1 VERHNLTEDD
11 MPITPEDYNNDAI
24 KGQQLERLTKNVLN
38 KVKEKQDILDIEY
51 DSANSMIIANNIS
64 IVLPNS

>member
-1 VERHNLTEDD
+1 

-24 KGQQLERLTKNVLN
+24 KGGQLERLTKQVLD

-51 DSANSMIIANNIS
+51 DSANAMIVANNVS
-64 IVLPNS
+64 VVLPNS

>member
-1 VERHNLTEDD
+1 

-24 KGQQLERLTKNVLN
+24 KGQQLERLTKTVLN
-38 KVKEKQDILDIEY
+38 KVKEKQNVLDIEY
-51 DSANSMIIANNIS
+51 DSANAMIVANNVS

>member
-1 VERHNLTEDD
+1 

-24 KGQQLERLTKNVLN
+24 KGQQLERLTKAVLN

>member
-1 VERHNLTEDD
+1 

-24 KGQQLERLTKNVLN
+24 KGQQIERLTKAVLD

-51 DSANSMIIANNIS
+51 DSTNSMIVANNIS

>member
-1 VERHNLTEDD
+1 

-38 KVKEKQDILDIEY
+38 KVKEKQDVLDIEY

>member
-1 VERHNLTEDD
+1 MERYNLTEDD

-24 KGQQLERLTKNVLN
+24 KGEQLQRLTKRVLN
-38 KVKEKQDILDIEY
+38 KVKEKQDALDIEY

>member
-1 VERHNLTEDD
+1 
-11 MPITPEDYNNDAI
+11 MPITPENYNNDAI

-38 KVKEKQDILDIEY
+38 KVKEKQDILDVEY

>member
-1 VERHNLTEDD
+1 

-24 KGQQLERLTKNVLN
+24 KGQQLERLTKAVLN

-51 DSANSMIIANNIS
+51 DSTNSMIVANNIS
-64 IVLPNS
+64 IVLPSS

>member
-1 VERHNLTEDD
+1 

-24 KGQQLERLTKNVLN
+24 KGEQLQRLTKSVLN
-38 KVKEKQDILDIEY
+38 KVKEKQDALDIEY
-51 DSANSMIIANNIS
+51 DSANAMIVANNVS

>member
-1 VERHNLTEDD
+1 

-24 KGQQLERLTKNVLN
+24 KGAQLERLTSKITA

-51 DSANSMIIANNIS
+51 DSTNSMIVAKNIS
-64 IVLPNS
+64 IVLPSS

>member
-1 VERHNLTEDD
+1 

-24 KGQQLERLTKNVLN
+24 KGQQLERLTKAVLD

-51 DSANSMIIANNIS
+51 DSTNSMIVANNIS

>member
-1 VERHNLTEDD
+1 
-11 MPITPEDYNNDAI
+11 MPITPEDYNDDAI
-24 KGQQLERLTKNVLN
+24 KGAQLERLTSKIVG

-51 DSANSMIIANNIS
+51 DSANSMIVANNIS

>member
-1 VERHNLTEDD
+1 

-24 KGQQLERLTKNVLN
+24 KGQQLERLTKTVLN
-38 KVKEKQDILDIEY
+38 KVKEKQDVLDIEY
-51 DSANSMIIANNIS
+51 DSANAMIVANNVS

>member
-1 VERHNLTEDD
+1 

-24 KGQQLERLTKNVLN
+24 KGAQLERLTSKITA

-51 DSANSMIIANNIS
+51 DSTNSMIVANNIS
-64 IVLPNS
+64 IVLPSS

>member
-1 VERHNLTEDD
+1 
-11 MPITPEDYNNDAI
+11 MPITPEDYNDDAI

-51 DSANSMIIANNIS
+51 DSTNSMIIANNIS

>member
-1 VERHNLTEDD
+1 

-24 KGQQLERLTKNVLN
+24 KGAQLERLTRKITD

-51 DSANSMIIANNIS
+51 DSTNSMIVANNIS
-64 IVLPNS
+64 IVLPSS

>member
-1 VERHNLTEDD
+1 

-51 DSANSMIIANNIS
+51 DSTNSMIIANNIS

>member
-1 VERHNLTEDD
+1 
-11 MPITPEDYNNDAI
+11 MPITTEDNNNDAI
-24 KGQQLERLTKNVLN
+24 KGKQIERLTKNVLN

>member
-1 VERHNLTEDD
+1 

-51 DSANSMIIANNIS
+51 DSANSMIVANNIS

>member
-1 VERHNLTEDD
+1 
-11 MPITPEDYNNDAI
+11 MPITPENYNNDAI

-64 IVLPNS
+64 IVSPNS

>member
-1 VERHNLTEDD
+1 

-24 KGQQLERLTKNVLN
+24 KGEQLQRLTKRVLN
-38 KVKEKQDILDIEY
+38 KVKEKQDALDIEY

>member
-1 VERHNLTEDD
+1 

>member
-1 VERHNLTEDD
+1 

-24 KGQQLERLTKNVLN
+24 KGEQLQRLTESVLN
-38 KVKEKQDILDIEY
+38 KVKEKQDALDIEY
-51 DSANSMIIANNIS
+51 DSANAMIVVNNVS

>member
-1 VERHNLTEDD
+1 

-38 KVKEKQDILDIEY
+38 KVKEKQDILDTEY

>member
-1 VERHNLTEDD
+1 

-24 KGQQLERLTKNVLN
+24 KGGQLERLTKQVLD

-51 DSANSMIIANNIS
+51 DSANAMIVANNVS

>member
-1 VERHNLTEDD
+1 

-24 KGQQLERLTKNVLN
+24 KGEQLQRLTKNVLN
-38 KVKEKQDILDIEY
+38 KVKEKQDALDIEY
-51 DSANSMIIANNIS
+51 DSANSMIVAKNIS